1 MGGEYYVDENKLS
14 NDEKKNN
21 ESYGENY
28 ELIFNSNDSKK
39 WHRVLLI

>member
-14 NDEKKNN
+14 NDEKTMKVTAKMTNWY
-21 ESYGENY
+21 SIQVT
-28 ELIFNSNDSKK
+28 LKK